1 MTFGS
6 NVSVAGDTALKNDL
20 IDLSTDFVVPFDET
34 ADAESLAE
42 VADAPGGTPEN
53 LMLRAEMRRLIER
66 KIDQLPESYRT
77 VFMLREVEG
86 MTVEETAAALD
97 IPAATV
103 RTRLFRAKVRLREA
117 LAQELD
123 VATQDVF
130 GFDGERCDRIVRT
143 VLERIEV
150 PPAHPTG

>member
-1 MTFGS
+1 
-6 NVSVAGDTALKNDL
+6 
-20 IDLSTDFVVPFDET
+20 
-34 ADAESLAE
+34 
-42 VADAPGGTPEN
+42 
-53 LMLRAEMRRLIER
+53 MLRAEMRRLIER